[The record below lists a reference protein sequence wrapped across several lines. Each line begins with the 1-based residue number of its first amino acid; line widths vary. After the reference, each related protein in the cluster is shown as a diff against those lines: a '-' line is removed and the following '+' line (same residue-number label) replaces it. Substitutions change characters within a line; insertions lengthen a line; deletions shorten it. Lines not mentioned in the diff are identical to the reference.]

1 MAEFLLP
8 VPHKVNCEL
17 CVTNSKTH
25 THTHIYMCTH
35 ICMYTHTCKHNVTIF
50 SNVQV
55 RGHLLQIKTCIK
67 ISAFDTSLNGKQST
81 DRHEF
86 SVGMMGKVSLLQY
99 VFIKKS
105 SHSNVPHIYVC
116 QMQQYVS
123 TLSLII
129 YKRSQVKHWTHHQ
142 APSYLLHVEPQKN
155 TVYSHI

>member
-1 MAEFLLP
+1 LLNAALAIAILHLISQVHLP
-8 VPHKVNCEL
+8 SFVKMLPKYLKEH
-17 CVTNSKTH
+17 THTHTH

-129 YKRSQVKHWTHHQ
+129 YKRSQVKH
-142 APSYLLHVEPQKN
+142 
-155 TVYSHI
+155 